1 MKGAERR
8 RKDLGTPGDE
18 ILKQDLTSHGPLVP
32 LVPGTGDLGHPS
44 EIFLIG
50 DMIYH
55 NFLL

>member
-18 ILKQDLTSHGPLVP
+18 ILKQGQTSHGPLVP
-32 LVPGTGDLGHPS
+32 GTGDEGHPS